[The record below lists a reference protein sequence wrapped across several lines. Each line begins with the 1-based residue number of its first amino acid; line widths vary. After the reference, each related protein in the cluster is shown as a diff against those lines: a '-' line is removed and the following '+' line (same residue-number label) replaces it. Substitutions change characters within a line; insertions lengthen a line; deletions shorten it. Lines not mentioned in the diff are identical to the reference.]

1 MKKMTRED
9 VSNYHNRKQ
18 KAAKMKD
25 EYRKRQ
31 ISEASKRYRRMLGL
45 PVEEENKNDR
55 EASDSDLVHSGGK
68 DAGTVRD
75 SASND

>member
-9 VSNYHNRKQ
+9 VKEFHNREQ
-18 KAAKMKD
+18 AAARLRD

-55 EASDSDLVHSGGK
+55 EASDSELVHSGGEEP
-68 DAGTVRD
+68 GE
-75 SASND
+75 

>member
-9 VSNYHNRKQ
+9 VKEFHNREQ
-18 KAAKMKD
+18 VAAKLRD

-45 PVEEENKNDR
+45 PVEEDNEDDR
-55 EASDSDLVHSGGK
+55 ETSDSAVVHSGGE
-68 DAGTVRD
+68 DAGTVQEQ
-75 SASND
+75 

>member
-55 EASDSDLVHSGGK
+55 EASDSELVHSGGEEP
-68 DAGTVRD
+68 GE
-75 SASND
+75 

>member
-45 PVEEENKNDR
+45 PVEEDNEDDR
-55 EASDSDLVHSGGK
+55 ETSDSAVVHSGGK
-68 DAGTVRD
+68 DAGTVREQ
-75 SASND
+75 

>member
-9 VSNYHNRKQ
+9 VKEFHNRERA
-18 KAAKMKD
+18 AAKLRD

-68 DAGTVRD
+68 DAGTVREQ
-75 SASND
+75 